1 MVYDRQTEDRK
12 HIAKRVKLAK
22 SGHSQTEIDEI
33 FESQKEESL
42 TLAQLREKERVLE
55 IQKEQLALEKSRFS
69 AYIQETKT
77 TLDGLER
84 EIAIKKNCLDDC
96 NETLSLRKIHVV
108 MDKIQKDEIDDLT
121 YVVFL
126 GWKNGLWN
134 MKHITIPKT
143 QFQVISEVCN
153 TMLEEERKKKA

>member
-1 MVYDRQTEDRK
+1 MDR
-12 HIAKRVKLAK
+12 
-22 SGHSQTEIDEI
+22 
-33 FESQKEESL
+33 
-42 TLAQLREKERVLE
+42 
-55 IQKEQLALEKSRFS
+55 
-69 AYIQETKT
+69 
-77 TLDGLER
+77 
-84 EIAIKKNCLDDC
+84 
-96 NETLSLRKIHVV
+96 
-108 MDKIQKDEIDDLT
+108 IQKDEIDDLT